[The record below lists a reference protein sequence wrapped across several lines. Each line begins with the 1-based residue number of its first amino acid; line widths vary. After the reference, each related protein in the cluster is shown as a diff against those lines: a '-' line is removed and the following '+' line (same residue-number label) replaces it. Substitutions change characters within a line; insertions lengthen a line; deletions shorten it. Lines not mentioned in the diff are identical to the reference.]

1 MRIVITWGATIALF
15 LALPAADAR
24 DTDIDALRA
33 EVEALRA
40 DYEARITEL
49 ERRLAVAEQNAA
61 QATYAAQQAQAV
73 PAAPAVPTAR
83 PPARSGAAFNPDIG
97 VVFQG
102 QLRGIDGEADEEE
115 GFAVGE
121 TEFIASANVDDKFTA
136 YLTAAFAYEDG
147 ESALEVEEAWVETT
161 ALPAGFSARF
171 GRMFSG
177 IGYLN
182 AKHSHTWDFA
192 DQALPYQA
200 FLDGRY
206 VDNGVQVRWLAPTDL
221 YLELG
226 GEIMQGEDDPSG
238 LGASSV
244 FTNVGGDVGASHS
257 WLAGASYLDLD
268 ATTSLSM
275 AHFVWKWAPQG
286 NWKERNFV
294 FQTEYLERR
303 DSSTETGWYAQAVYQ
318 PIQRWRFG
326 ARAERL
332 DLDGD
337 DPRRYTVMM
346 DWSNSEF
353 SRLRLQFARSE
364 SAIDDGNQWGLQYI
378 HSIGAHGAH
387 TF

>member
-1 MRIVITWGATIALF
+1 MRVVGLINAGLMLGLF
-15 LALPAADAR
+15 LSVPALAQDNEIEDIRAA
-24 DTDIDALRA
+24 ID
-33 EVEALRA
+33 ELRA
-40 DYEARITEL
+40 DYEARISDL
-49 ERRLAVAEQNAA
+49 ERRLAVAEQNST
-61 QATYAAQQAQAV
+61 QAVYAAQQAQSMPSQ
-73 PAAPAVPTAR
+73 PAD
-83 PPARSGAAFNPDIG
+83 SGSSAFNPAIG

-102 QLRGIDGEADEEE
+102 FLTGYDGEAQEGE

-121 TEFIASANVDDKFTA
+121 TELIMSANVDDKFAA
-136 YLTAAFAYEDG
+136 YLTAALAYEDG
-147 ESALEVEEAWVETT
+147 ESELEVEEAWVETT

-182 AKHSHTWDFA
+182 AKHSHAWDFA

-206 VDNGVQVRWLAPTDL
+206 VDNGVQLRWLAPTDL
-221 YLELG
+221 YLEIG

-244 FTNVGGDVGASHS
+244 FTNVGGDVGVSNS

-303 DSSTETGWYAQAVYQ
+303 GTSTESGWYAQAVFQ

-326 ARAERL
+326 ARADQL

-353 SRLRLQFARSE
+353 SRLRLQFARNE

-387 TF
+387 AF

>member
-1 MRIVITWGATIALF
+1 MRVASVTNAGLAFLVF
-15 LALPAADAR
+15 LAAPVLAQDNE
-24 DTDIDALRA
+24 IENLRTA
-33 EVEALRA
+33 IEELRA

-49 ERRLAVAEQNAA
+49 ERRLAVAEQNST
-61 QATYAAQQAQAV
+61 QAVYAAQQAQSLPSQ
-73 PAAPAVPTAR
+73 PAG
-83 PPARSGAAFNPDIG
+83 SDNSAFNPAIG

-102 QLRGIDGEADEEE
+102 YLRGYDGEAREEE

-121 TEFIASANVDDKFTA
+121 TELIMSANVDDKFAA
-136 YLTAAFAYEDG
+136 YLTAALAFEDG

-161 ALPAGFSARF
+161 ALPAGFGARF

-182 AKHSHTWDFA
+182 DKHTHTWDFA

-206 VDNGVQVRWLAPTDL
+206 VDNGLQLRWLAPTDL

-226 GEIMQGEDDPSG
+226 GELMQGESDPSG
-238 LGASSV
+238 LGTYSL
-244 FTNVGGDVGASHS
+244 FTNIGGDVGASHS

-268 ATTSLSM
+268 ETTSLSA

-294 FQTEYLERR
+294 FQTEYMERR
-303 DSSTETGWYAQAVYQ
+303 DTSTDTGWYAQAVFQ

-326 ARAERL
+326 LRADGL
-332 DLDGD
+332 DLDVD
-337 DPRRYTVMM
+337 DPRRYTIMT

-353 SRLRLQFARSE
+353 SRLRFQFARSE
-364 SAIDDGNQWGLQYI
+364 SGPDDGNEWGLQYI

-387 TF
+387 AF

>member
-1 MRIVITWGATIALF
+1 MRVVGFTNAGLAFALF
-15 LALPAADAR
+15 LVLPALAMAQDNEIE
-24 DTDIDALRA
+24 DIRTAID
-33 EVEALRA
+33 ELRA

-49 ERRLAVAEQNAA
+49 ERRLAIAEQNSTQAA
-61 QATYAAQQAQAV
+61 RAAQQVSQ
-73 PAAPAVPTAR
+73 PAE
-83 PPARSGAAFNPDIG
+83 SGNSAFNPAIG

-102 QLRGIDGEADEEE
+102 FLTGNDGEAQEEE
-115 GFAVGE
+115 GFVVGE
-121 TEFIASANVDDKFTA
+121 TELIMSANVDDKFAA
-136 YLTAAFAYEDG
+136 YLTAALAFEDG
-147 ESALEVEEAWVETT
+147 ESELEVEEAWVETT

-206 VDNGVQVRWLAPTDL
+206 VDNGVQLRWLAPTDL
-221 YLELG
+221 YMEIG

-238 LGASSV
+238 LGASSL
-244 FTNVGGDVGASHS
+244 FTNVGGDVGTSSS

-303 DSSTETGWYAQAVYQ
+303 ASNTETGWYAQAVYQ
-318 PIQRWRFG
+318 PVQRWRFG
-326 ARAERL
+326 ARTDAL

-364 SAIDDGNQWGLQYI
+364 SGLGDGNEWGLQYI

>member
-1 MRIVITWGATIALF
+1 MRIVVLWGACVALS
-15 LALPAADAR
+15 LVAQGTAAAQE
-24 DTDIDALRA
+24 TDMDSLRA
-33 EVEALRA
+33 EIEALRA
-40 DYEARITEL
+40 DYDARIAEL

-61 QATYAAQQAQAV
+61 QATYAAQ
-73 PAAPAVPTAR
+73 PAPA
-83 PPARSGAAFNPDIG
+83 PARSGSGSFNPDIG

-102 QLRGIDGEADEEE
+102 QLRGVDGEPDGEE

-136 YLTAAFAYEDG
+136 YLTAAFAYEEG
-147 ESALEVEEAWVETT
+147 ESELEVEEAWVETT

-182 AKHSHTWDFA
+182 DKHSHTWDFA
-192 DQALPYQA
+192 DQALPYEV

-206 VDNGVQVRWLAPTDL
+206 VDNGVQLRWLAPTDL
-221 YLELG
+221 YMEIG

-244 FTNVGGDVGASHS
+244 FANVGGDVGTSSS
-257 WLAGASYLDLD
+257 WLAGATYLDLD

-286 NWKERNFV
+286 NWRARNFI

-303 DSSTETGWYAQAVYQ
+303 DTSTETGWYAQAVYQ

-326 ARAERL
+326 ARADGL

-353 SRLRLQFARSE
+353 SRLRLQFARNE
-364 SAIDDGNQWGLQYI
+364 SAIDDGNQWSLQYI

-387 TF
+387 EF

>member
-1 MRIVITWGATIALF
+1 MRVVGFTNAGLALVLF
-15 LALPAADAR
+15 LALPALALAQDNEIE
-24 DTDIDALRA
+24 DIRSAIEELRS
-33 EVEALRA
+33 
-40 DYEARITEL
+40 DYEARISDL
-49 ERRLAVAEQNAA
+49 ERRLAVAEQNST
-61 QATYAAQQAQAV
+61 QAVHAAQQAQSV
-73 PAAPAVPTAR
+73 SSQPAV
-83 PPARSGAAFNPDIG
+83 SGNSAFNPAIG

-102 QLRGIDGEADEEE
+102 FLTGNDGEAQEGE

-121 TEFIASANVDDKFTA
+121 TELIMSANVDDKFAA
-136 YLTAAFAYEDG
+136 YLTAALAFEDG
-147 ESALEVEEAWVETT
+147 ESELEVEEAWVETT

-206 VDNGVQVRWLAPTDL
+206 VDNGVQLRWLAPTEL
-221 YLELG
+221 YMEIG

-244 FTNVGGDVGASHS
+244 FTNVGGDVGASSS

-303 DSSTETGWYAQAVYQ
+303 ASNTETGWYAQAVYQ
-318 PIQRWRFG
+318 PVQRWRFG
-326 ARAERL
+326 ARADAL

-364 SAIDDGNQWGLQYI
+364 SGIGDGNEWGLQYI

-387 TF
+387 AF